1 VGEEERSQPQ
11 KLVLDVQLETDF
23 RGTAD
28 DIGRATDY
36 AVVADWLTAEC
47 TRREVRLLET
57 LIEHLAEG
65 LLAVF
70 PRVSA
75 VWLEIRKFVLPN
87 TESVAVRIR
96 RTRATF
102 I

>member
-1 VGEEERSQPQ
+1 
-11 KLVLDVQLETDF
+11 
-23 RGTAD
+23 
-28 DIGRATDY
+28 
-36 AVVADWLTAEC
+36 
-47 TRREVRLLET
+47 
-57 LIEHLAEG
+57 LIEDLAEG

>member
-1 VGEEERSQPQ
+1 
-11 KLVLDVQLETDF
+11 
-23 RGTAD
+23 
-28 DIGRATDY
+28 
-36 AVVADWLTAEC
+36 VVAEWLTAEC

-57 LIEHLAEG
+57 LIEDLAEG

-87 TESVAVRIR
+87 TESVSVRIR